1 MKIIAHRGA
10 SGLAL
15 ENTLA
20 SFELATLLG
29 VDAIELDIHI
39 TRDGKLVANHD
50 ATLLRTSGTALRVK
64 SSKQRQVSSVQLND
78 GQSYVPTLQQVFD
91 ATGSTPLIV
100 EIKSA
105 GCVPTLQ
112 KLLKKYKR
120 RDVTVASFKHAE
132 LSQLQALG
140 THAKLV
146 ALERTK
152 PLEIIDTA
160 KQHHFDGIGLN
171 FWLLNPLTYWYV
183 RRAGLSIYV
192 YTINSRVLG
201 KLIGWLYPHAAIC
214 TDHPEWF
221 IKHPWLKV
229 RGSLS
234 EKLTRSNR
242 SRP

>member
-20 SFELATLLG
+20 SFELAMLLG

-39 TRDGKLVANHD
+39 SQDGKLMVNHD
-50 ATLLRTSGTALRVK
+50 ATLLRTSGDPLQVK
-64 SSKQRQVSSVQLND
+64 SSKQRQISAVLLND
-78 GQSYVPTLQQVFD
+78 GQSYVPTLKQVFD
-91 ATGSTPLIV
+91 ATGYTPLTI
-100 EIKSA
+100 EIKSP
-105 GCVPTLQ
+105 GCATALH
-112 KLLKKYKR
+112 KLLKR
-120 RDVTVASFKHAE
+120 HRNRDVTVVSFKHTD

-140 THAKLV
+140 TQAKLV

-152 PLEIIDTA
+152 PLEIIDVA
-160 KQHHFDGIGLN
+160 RRQHFDGIGLN
-171 FWLLNPLTYWYV
+171 FWLLNPLTYWYT
-183 RRAGLSIYV
+183 RRAGLTIYV

-201 KLIGWLYPHAAIC
+201 KLIGWLYPHVAIC

-229 RGSLS
+229 RSSLGD
-234 EKLTRSNR
+234 KLTRTGRGR
-242 SRP
+242 S

>member
-39 TRDGKLVANHD
+39 TSDGKLVVNHD
-50 ATLLRTSGTALRVK
+50 ATLFRTSGTTLRVK
-64 SSKQRQVSSVQLND
+64 SSKQRELAKILLND
-78 GQSYVPTLQQVFD
+78 GQSYVPTLRQVFD

-105 GCVPTLQ
+105 GCVPALH
-112 KLLKKYKR
+112 KLLKRHAR

-140 THAKLV
+140 TDAKLV

-152 PLEIIDTA
+152 PFEIIEVA
-160 KQHHFDGIGLN
+160 RRQRFDGIGLN
-171 FWLLNPLTYWYV
+171 FWLLNPLTYWYA

-201 KLIGWLYPHAAIC
+201 KLIGWVYPHVGIC

-234 EKLTRSNR
+234 DKLTKSGRG
-242 SRP
+242 RP

>member
-39 TRDGKLVANHD
+39 SQDGKLVVNHD
-50 ATLLRTSGTALRVK
+50 ATLLRTSGNPLQVK
-64 SSKQRQVSSVQLND
+64 SSKQRQISAVLLND
-78 GQSYVPTLQQVFD
+78 GQSYVPTLKQVFD
-91 ATGSTPLIV
+91 ATSHTPLIV
-100 EIKSA
+100 EIKSS
-105 GCVPTLQ
+105 GCVPALHQ
-112 KLLKKYKR
+112 LLKQHR
-120 RDVTVASFKHAE
+120 NRDVTVVSFKHAE

-152 PLEIIDTA
+152 PFEIIDVA
-160 KQHHFDGIGLN
+160 RHQQFDGIGLN
-171 FWLLNPLTYWYV
+171 FWLLNPLTYWYA

-201 KLIGWLYPHAAIC
+201 KLISWLYPHAGIC

-234 EKLTRSNR
+234 EKLTRPNR

>member
-64 SSKQRQVSSVQLND
+64 SSKQRQVSSVLLND

-91 ATGSTPLIV
+91 VTGSVPLIV
-100 EIKSA
+100 EIKSS
-105 GCVPTLQ
+105 GCVPALHS
-112 KLLKKYKR
+112 LLRRHKR
-120 RDVTVASFKHAE
+120 RDVTVVSFKHAE

-152 PLEIIDTA
+152 PFEIIDVA
-160 KQHHFDGIGLN
+160 RHQQFDGIGLN
-171 FWLLNPLTYWYV
+171 FWLLNPLTYWYA

-201 KLIGWLYPHAAIC
+201 KLIGWLYPHVGIC

-234 EKLTRSNR
+234 DKLNR
-242 SRP
+242 SGRGRP